1 MTYVLHQMPGWG
13 SALVELQLAW
23 YGLPHELIETGDLF
37 DSAEARDRLS
47 RLNPR
52 AQIPTLVLPS
62 GAVMTESA
70 AITLHLADITG
81 RDDLVPGPDAA
92 ERAAFLRWL
101 VFIVANIYPCHTFAD
116 DPARFV
122 ADPGAA
128 KIYRA
133 RVDEHHRKLWRE
145 VAAFVEGR
153 GGPWF
158 LGQRFSALDLY
169 LAVMTNW
176 RPGKDWFAA
185 EAPGLLAIGRA
196 AGGRAEITGAMKR
209 NFG

>member
-23 YGLPHELIETGDLF
+23 YGLPCALIETGDLF
-37 DSAEARDRLS
+37 DSAEARERLGK
-47 RLNPR
+47 LNPR
-52 AQIPTLVLPS
+52 AQIPTLILPS
-62 GAVMTESA
+62 GEVMTESA
-70 AITLHLADITG
+70 AITLHLADVTG
-81 RDDLVPGPDAA
+81 RDDLVPGPGAT

-116 DPARFV
+116 DPSRFV
-122 ADPGAA
+122 ADPEAA
-128 KIYRA
+128 KAYRV
-133 RVDEHHRKLWRE
+133 RIDDHHRTLWRE
-145 VAAFVEGR
+145 VAAVVADR

-158 LGQRFSALDLY
+158 LGHRFSALDLY
-169 LAVMTNW
+169 LAVLTNW
-176 RPGKDWFAA
+176 RPGKDWFAT

-196 AGGRAEITGAMKR
+196 AAGRPEVAGAMKR